1 MAILNPE
8 SSMSKILSRRW
19 LIPAAASMSLLAA
32 SSVTFAQ
39 TPAPAAPA
47 AAPAPAVT
55 PLISRIKMATVAAP
69 DVAQIEKLY
78 TEWLDLKVV
87 EKGKVSEGMA
97 KSWGAPKAAGK
108 PFVLMSSPGS
118 PDVYIRAVQSDM
130 TPGYKAMTTHG
141 WNAIEILV
149 EDPDKVYERLS
160 KSPFTHVGGPKN
172 LNPPFNSIR
181 ATQFKG
187 PAEEILYF
195 TAEQGDFAKS
205 PLPPAKSFIDRP
217 FIMVLAGPDANAMVK
232 FYMETFLMRGGPPN
246 PTTIDIISKAQ
257 GLPADHQFPL
267 GLVRAAEKGN
277 NIEIDGYPPSAS
289 PRNRVDGHLPP
300 GVAMTSFNVNSL
312 DGLKISFIQ
321 PPAKLYGDKR
331 AATFIGPAGELT
343 ELIEESRP

>member
-1 MAILNPE
+1 LDLE
-8 SSMSKILSRRW
+8 QRMSRIPNRRW
-19 LIPAAASMSLLAA
+19 LIAAATSLSLLSAWSIA
-32 SSVTFAQ
+32 WAQ
-39 TPAPAAPA
+39 TQPAPTPAPAAT
-47 AAPAPAVT
+47 PAPAVT
-55 PLISRIKMATVAAP
+55 PLISRIKIATVGAP
-69 DVAQIEKLY
+69 DVAAIEKLY
-78 TEWLDLKVV
+78 TEWLGLKVV
-87 EKGKVSEGMA
+87 EKGKVSPAMA

-108 PFVLMSSPGS
+108 PFVLMSSASS
-118 PDVYIRAVQSDM
+118 PDVFIRAVQTDM
-130 TPGYKAMTTHG
+130 VQGYKAMTTHG

-160 KSPFTHVGGPKN
+160 KSPFVHVGGPKN

-232 FYMETFLMRGGPPN
+232 FYMDTFLMRGGPPN
-246 PTTIDIISKAQ
+246 PTTIDIIAKAQ

-277 NIEIDGYPPSAS
+277 NIEIDGYPPSAK
-289 PRNRVDGHLPP
+289 PRTRAEGQLPP

-312 DGLKISFIQ
+312 DGLKVDFIA

-343 ELIEESRP
+343 ELIEEPRP

>member
-1 MAILNPE
+1 MSLN
-8 SSMSKILSRRW
+8 IQRRW
-19 LIPAAASMSLLAA
+19 LIATAASLSLLGSAPA
-32 SSVTFAQ
+32 TFAQ
-39 TPAPAAPA
+39 APAPAPAAPA

-55 PLISRIKMATVAAP
+55 PLLSRIKIATVGAP
-69 DVAQIEKLY
+69 DVAQVEKLY
-78 TEWLDLKVV
+78 TEWLDLKVL

-108 PFVLMSSPGS
+108 PFVVMSSSGS
-118 PDVYIRAVQSDM
+118 PDVLIRAVQTDM
-130 TPGYKAMTTHG
+130 VPGYKAMTTHG

-160 KSPFTHVGGPKN
+160 KSPFVHVGGPKN

-195 TAEQGDFAKS
+195 TAEQGDHAKS

-217 FIMVLAGPDANAMVK
+217 FIMVLAGPDANAMTK

-246 PTTIDIISKAQ
+246 PTTIDIIAKAQ

-277 NIEIDGYPPSAS
+277 NIEIDGYPPSAG
-289 PRNRVDGHLPP
+289 PRKRAEGQLPP

-312 DGLKISFIQ
+312 DGLKVNFIQ
-321 PPAKLYGDKR
+321 PPAKLYADKR

-343 ELIEESRP
+343 ELIEEARP